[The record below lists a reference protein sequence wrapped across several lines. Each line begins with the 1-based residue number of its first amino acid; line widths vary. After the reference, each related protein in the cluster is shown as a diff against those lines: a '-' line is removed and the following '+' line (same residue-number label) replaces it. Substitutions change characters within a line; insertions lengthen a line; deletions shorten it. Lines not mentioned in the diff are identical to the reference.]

1 MGRAFDAVQVS
12 DHVYWVGAID
22 WSLRDFHGYWTGR
35 GSTYNAYLVMADK
48 ITLVDTVK
56 KPFQNELLDRI
67 ASVVD
72 PADISYIV
80 SNHAEMDHSGCLPE
94 IIEAVRPEKVFA
106 STKGVE
112 ALGDHFHMD
121 YGFVE
126 VKDGDSVSLGN
137 MAVTFLETRMLHWPD
152 SMVTYL
158 AEDSVLFSQDGFGM
172 HLASSERFAD
182 ELPQDIIECETATY
196 FANILMPYARLVEK
210 LIGRIGSLAI
220 QIDIIAPDHG
230 PIWRENPGKV
240 LDMYAKFAAQKPAK
254 KAVILYD
261 TMWGSTESM
270 ARAVSEGLASGG
282 VTTKVM
288 STRVCHRSE
297 VPSELLDAGALIVGS
312 PTINNTIF
320 PTLADILT
328 YLKGLKPQNLIGAAF
343 GSYGWS
349 GEAVGQLYDMLEAM
363 KIETV
368 RDGVKVKYV
377 PDSAALEQCRTLGA
391 KVARTLTQKCGG

>member
-1 MGRAFDAVQVS
+1 MSRVFDAVKVS
-12 DHVYWVGAID
+12 DCVYWVGAID
-22 WSLRDFHGYWTGR
+22 WTLRDFHGYWANR

-48 ITLVDTVK
+48 VTLVDTVK
-56 KPFQNELLDRI
+56 NPFKTELLERI
-67 ASVVD
+67 ASVVE
-72 PADISYIV
+72 PKDISYII

-94 IIEAVRPEKVFA
+94 IIQTVQPEKVFA

-112 ALGDHFHMD
+112 ALNEHFHMD
-121 YGFVE
+121 HELIG
-126 VKDGDSVSLGN
+126 VKDGDRASLGN
-137 MAVTFLETRMLHWPD
+137 MDVTFLETRMLHWPD

-158 AEDSVLFSQDGFGM
+158 AGDNVLFSQDGFGM
-172 HLASSERFAD
+172 HLASSERFTD
-182 ELPQDIIECETATY
+182 ELPQDIIETEAAAY

-210 LIGRIGSLAI
+210 LLARIGSLGI

-230 PIWRENPGKV
+230 PIWRENPGKA

-261 TMWGSTESM
+261 TMWGSTERM
-270 ARAVSEGLASGG
+270 ARAIGEGLASGG

-288 STRVCHRSE
+288 SARICHRSE
-297 VPSELLDAGALIVGS
+297 VPLELLDAGALIVGS

-320 PTLADILT
+320 PTLADIMA

-349 GEAVGQLYDMLEAM
+349 GEAVGQLYDMLEAT

-368 RDGVKVKYV
+368 GDGVRAKYV
-377 PDSAALEQCRTLGA
+377 PDSGALEQCRTLGA
-391 KVARTLTQKCGG
+391 KVARILAQKRSG

>member
-22 WSLRDFHGYWTGR
+22 WSLRDFHGYWTSR

-137 MAVTFLETRMLHWPD
+137 MDLTFLETRMLHWPD

-182 ELPQDIIECETATY
+182 ELPQDIIEYETATY

-210 LIGRIGSLAI
+210 LIARISSLDI

-230 PIWRENPGKV
+230 PVWRSNPGKV

-288 STRVCHRSE
+288 STRVCHRSK
-297 VPSELLDAGALIVGS
+297 VPPELLDAGALIVGS

-328 YLKGLKPQNLIGAAF
+328 YLKGLKPQNLVGAAF

-368 RDGVKVKYV
+368 GDGVKVKYV
-377 PDSAALEQCRTLGA
+377 PDSAALDQCRTLGA
-391 KVARTLTQKCGG
+391 KVARTLTQKCGA

>member
-1 MGRAFDAVQVS
+1 MGRVFNAVQVS
-12 DHVYWVGAID
+12 DRVYWVGAID
-22 WSLRDFHGYWTGR
+22 WSLRDFHGYWANR

-48 ITLVDTVK
+48 VTLVDTVK
-56 KPFQNELLDRI
+56 KPFKTELLERI

-72 PADISYIV
+72 PKDISYII
-80 SNHAEMDHSGCLPE
+80 SNHSEMDHSGCLPE
-94 IIEAVRPEKVFA
+94 IIEAIQPEKVFA

-121 YGFVE
+121 YEFVE

-137 MAVTFLETRMLHWPD
+137 MNVTFLETRMLHWPD

-158 AEDSVLFSQDGFGM
+158 AEDNLLFSQDGFGM

-182 ELPQDIIECETATY
+182 ELPQDIIEYETATY

-210 LIGRIGSLAI
+210 LLARIGSLGI

-230 PIWRENPGKV
+230 PVWRGNTEKV

-270 ARAVSEGLASGG
+270 ARAISEGLTSGG

-288 STRVCHRSE
+288 SARVCHRSE
-297 VPSELLDAGALIVGS
+297 VPPELLDAGALIVGS

-320 PTLADILT
+320 PTVADVMT
-328 YLKGLKPQNLIGAAF
+328 YLKGLRPQNLIGAAF

-349 GEAVGQLYDMLEAM
+349 GEAVGELYEMLKAM

-368 RDGVKVKYV
+368 GDGVRVKYV
-377 PDSAALEQCRTLGA
+377 PDNGALEQCRALGA
-391 KVARTLTQKCGG
+391 EVAEKLVEKFCK